1 MWEIEDHDIVW
12 HHLSPS
18 PRPECLQHPTLRIE
32 IQVGVDSCSDNHLVD
47 HHRSPGRSVGIIDSV
62 GVMNWSKRNILV
74 TNHPAYKTITVA
86 LNMYICLRIFI
97 WFYKTISTNI
107 RDNIAQI
114 IIIYSLK

>member
-47 HHRSPGRSVGIIDSV
+47 HHPVARQ
-62 GVMNWSKRNILV
+62 KRGYHRLCRRYELV
-74 TNHPAYKTITVA
+74 KEEYPRHQPS
-86 LNMYICLRIFI
+86 RIQDD
-97 WFYKTISTNI
+97 YGG
-107 RDNIAQI
+107 AQHV
-114 IIIYSLK
+114 YLFKNLHLVL